1 MNLNKKKQRSSLKVA
16 HREDYM
22 TKIEAI
28 DKEINQLKAQLNQVE
43 GTPTEVYARIVGY
56 YRSVKN
62 WNKGKKSEFAIRKEF
77 SNEFCFPQL
86 KQLPQDSCEQQ
97 KSSSDSDIKDGFL
110 YFYRE
115 SCPNCP
121 PVKNYLNSISAKL
134 VLVNVDTKEGLKSA
148 SKYDVMATPTAIYFD
163 NNGKELF
170 RGSCVADLKKAFE
183 VAC

>member
-1 MNLNKKKQRSSLKVA
+1 
-16 HREDYM
+16 M
-22 TKIEAI
+22 TRIQEI
-28 DKEINQLKAQLNQVE
+28 DNQINQLKAQLNQVE

-77 SNEFCFPQL
+77 SNDFCFPAL
-86 KQLPQDSCEQQ
+86 KET
-97 KSSSDSDIKDGFL
+97 SSISTNNEVAATTTSAVNQGYL
-110 YFYRE
+110 YFYRD

-121 PVKNYLNSISAKL
+121 PVKNYLNSLDANIN
-134 VLVNVDTKEGLKSA
+134 LVNVDTKEGLKMA

-163 NNGKELF
+163 EQGRELF